1 LEVVFGLAEIVSEL
15 DNMLAIGDAGQ
26 LLSYDTT
33 FNLGDP
39 YLSLLIFRHT
49 ACTGNPCIPAVFLLH
64 ERKFTSTHKNFFC
77 DLKQLV
83 PSLCTSNSPIVTDQE
98 KAITN
103 AIDAE
108 VPHIAHVYCWNHV
121 LQDIR
126 RWLKDRGAS
135 IEDIGIYTEH
145 VRQLLHQSSQ
155 EAYTTLLA
163 KYQLVWDQSFAEYY
177 SSNIHKVVAGHLGR
191 WKLEKLHI
199 YYPYSG
205 ITTNK
210 FEALKRVL
218 KDLHQ
223 WKQVPLDV
231 MILLLFQ
238 LQAY

>member
-1 LEVVFGLAEIVSEL
+1 
-15 DNMLAIGDAGQ
+15 M
-26 LLSYDTT
+26 
-33 FNLGDP
+33 
-39 YLSLLIFRHT
+39 
-49 ACTGNPCIPAVFLLH
+49 
-64 ERKFTSTHKNFFC
+64 
-77 DLKQLV
+77 
-83 PSLCTSNSPIVTDQE
+83 
-98 KAITN
+98 
-103 AIDAE
+103 
-108 VPHIAHVYCWNHV
+108 AHVYCWNHV